1 MFNNLKLGAKI
12 SGGFGLVLILL
23 AIVVVT
29 SISALNS
36 SGSSFLHYKSLAQDT
51 NIAGRLQ
58 ANMLLVRIK
67 VKDYLISQSD
77 EDLVEYNSDVTKMK
91 TYLEEAKK
99 QIKAPERATQITFV
113 EESFRTYQQSFEQV
127 VELIRQRHKINDTQ
141 LVPSGEKML
150 ATIES
155 LIQSSNDNEDNQ
167 AVYYASYV
175 KDTLLMGR
183 LFMVKYLQTNQE
195 SDFGLALEKMT
206 NLMATKLD
214 QLDKNLNQSE
224 QRSLMLEFEKN
235 HKIYLASMNQ
245 VHDSIVSRNNLI
257 KNVLDVHGPKIA
269 QATEDIKL
277 SVMNEQKAL
286 GSELDVTI
294 ADSIQFTLIMSIAA
308 IVIGLVIAYLLTI
321 SITRPIQTAVNAAN
335 QLALG
340 DLTVRLESSSK
351 DETGML
357 LNAIQDTS
365 TKLKLMLTT
374 INAASIELASASE
387 ELAVVTEQTSNGISR
402 QESETDMVATAMNEM
417 AATVHD
423 VADSAAKA
431 ADAANQA
438 NIESLSG
445 SQVVDQT
452 ITSINSLSSSV
463 NDSSE
468 KLHEV
473 QKEVLNISS
482 ILSVIRSIAEQT
494 NLLAL
499 NAAIEA
505 ARAGEQGRGFA
516 VVADEV
522 RTLAERTQRSTSE
535 IQTIIEQLQAGTE
548 NAVSVMSQG
557 KTQAEHCVAQASKA
571 NTALKS
577 ITNAVNL
584 INDMNMQIASAAEEQ
599 SSVAE
604 SINENIINVK
614 RIAEENSQAS
624 TQTRSSSAEI
634 ARLAEQLNQ
643 LVSQFKV

>member
-99 QIKAPERATQITFV
+99 QIKAPERAAQITFV

-141 LVPSGEKML
+141 LVPSGERML
-150 ATIES
+150 AIIES

-269 QATEDIKL
+269 HATEDIKL

-308 IVIGLVIAYLLTI
+308 IAIGLVIAYLLTI

-482 ILSVIRSIAEQT
+482 ILGVIRSIAEQT

>member
-482 ILSVIRSIAEQT
+482 ILGVIRSIAEQT

>member
-77 EDLVEYNSDVTKMK
+77 EDLVEYNSDVTKMR

-141 LVPSGEKML
+141 LVPSGERML

-195 SDFGLALEKMT
+195 SDFGLALDKMT

-245 VHDSIVSRNNLI
+245 VHDAIVSRNNLI

-269 QATEDIKL
+269 HATEDIKL

-482 ILSVIRSIAEQT
+482 ILGVIRSIAEQT

>member
-141 LVPSGEKML
+141 LVPSGEKMV

-155 LIQSSNDNEDNQ
+155 LIQSSNDNEDHQ

-245 VHDSIVSRNNLI
+245 VHDAIVSRNNLI

-269 QATEDIKL
+269 HATEDIKL

-308 IVIGLVIAYLLTI
+308 IAIGLVIAYLLTI
-321 SITRPIQTAVNAAN
+321 SITRPILTAVNAAN

-340 DLTVRLESSSK
+340 DLTVRIESSSK

-452 ITSINSLSSSV
+452 ISSINSLSSSV

-482 ILSVIRSIAEQT
+482 ILGVIRSIAEQT

>member
-67 VKDYLISQSD
+67 LKDYLISQSD

-245 VHDSIVSRNNLI
+245 VHDAIVSRNNLI

-269 QATEDIKL
+269 HATEDIKL

-340 DLTVRLESSSK
+340 DLTVRIESSSK

-482 ILSVIRSIAEQT
+482 ILGVIRSIAEQT

>member
-23 AIVVVT
+23 TIVVVT

-99 QIKAPERATQITFV
+99 QIKEPERAAQITFV

-245 VHDSIVSRNNLI
+245 VHDAIVSRNNLI

-269 QATEDIKL
+269 HATEDIKL

-321 SITRPIQTAVNAAN
+321 NITRPIQTAVNAAN

-482 ILSVIRSIAEQT
+482 ILGVIRSIAEQT

>member
-141 LVPSGEKML
+141 LVPSGEKMV

-155 LIQSSNDNEDNQ
+155 LIQSSNDNEDHQ

-269 QATEDIKL
+269 HATEDIKL

-308 IVIGLVIAYLLTI
+308 IAIGLVIAYLLTI

-452 ITSINSLSSSV
+452 ISSINSLSSSV

-482 ILSVIRSIAEQT
+482 ILGVIRSIAEQT